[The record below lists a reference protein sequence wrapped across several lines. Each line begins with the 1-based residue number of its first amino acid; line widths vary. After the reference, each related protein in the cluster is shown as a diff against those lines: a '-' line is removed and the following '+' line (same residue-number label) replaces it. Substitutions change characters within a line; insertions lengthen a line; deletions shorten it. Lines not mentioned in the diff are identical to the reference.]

1 MIPTPR
7 GPRNHLA
14 NKVSRAYD
22 SSIEWIRE
30 RRRSPLSSLCSP
42 APSVA
47 AFLLLTGCTPPPEEG
62 VLALVNGRQITQ
74 TEFDTRWGELAEAT
88 RARYQKEG
96 GKRLFLD
103 ELITRELL
111 MQEARKLGL
120 DQNDAIRDRAQRYRE
135 QLILDEL
142 LKDRIKAKVELS
154 KEELDAFYEQHANE
168 LFTPLKVQCV
178 ADAAAQFFGRERS
191 RKAGQPRGDFA
202 KFAQR
207 YSIDFKTKAKG
218 GDLGPY
224 HKGLVIPEVDAVI
237 HTLKPGMVSAPIKT
251 DAGYYLV
258 MITALDK
265 EIIQADVAVRERL
278 RQELL
283 NEKRRKRFDGVI
295 ADIRA
300 KAIIRLADASR
311 YVADDV
317 GTR

>member
-1 MIPTPR
+1 MT
-7 GPRNHLA
+7 GPSNGSVNALTGRLICLVVWA
-14 NKVSRAYD
+14 
-22 SSIEWIRE
+22 IGG
-30 RRRSPLSSLCSP
+30 SL
-42 APSVA
+42 
-47 AFLLLTGCTPPPEEG
+47 LLLTGCSPPPEEG
-62 VLALVNGRQITQ
+62 VLALVNGRQVTQ

-120 DQNDAIRDRAQRYRE
+120 DQNDAIRDRTQRYKE

-154 KEELDAFYEQHANE
+154 QEELDAYYEKHADE
-168 LFTPLKVQCV
+168 LLTPLKVRVWQMLLPNV
-178 ADAAAQFFGRERS
+178 SAAKDLEHQVNEG
-191 RKAGQPRGDFA
+191 GDFA

-207 YSIDFKTKAKG
+207 YSIDGKTKAKG

-224 HKGLVIPEVDAVI
+224 HIGLVVPEVDAVV
-237 HTLKPGMVSAPIKT
+237 HTLKPDMVSAPIKT

-258 MITALDK
+258 KITALDK

-283 NEKRRKRFDGVI
+283 NDKRRRRFDGVI

-300 KAIIRLADASR
+300 KAVIRLADASR
-311 YVADDV
+311 YLGEDV
-317 GTR
+317 STR

>member
-1 MIPTPR
+1 MNFIPVR
-7 GPRNHLA
+7 LLA
-14 NKVSRAYD
+14 LLACAVC
-22 SSIEWIRE
+22 
-30 RRRSPLSSLCSP
+30 SSLLP
-42 APSVA
+42 
-47 AFLLLTGCTPPPEEG
+47 LTGCTPPPEES

-74 TEFDTRWGELAEAT
+74 NEFEVRWGELSDAT
-88 RARYQKEG
+88 KARYEKEG
-96 GKRLFLD
+96 GRRRFLD

-111 MQEARKLGL
+111 MQEARKQGL
-120 DQNDAIRDRAQRYRE
+120 DQSDVIRDRAQRYRE

-142 LKDRIKAKVELS
+142 LKDRIKAKIELS
-154 KEELDAFYEQHANE
+154 KEELDAFYEKHAHE
-168 LFTPLKVQCV
+168 LLTPLKVQV
-178 ADAAAQFFGRERS
+178 SQMLLPNYPAAKDLEKQINQG
-191 RKAGQPRGDFA
+191 GDFG

-207 YSIDFKTKAKG
+207 YSIDGKTKAKG

-224 HKGLVIPEVDAVI
+224 RKDLVIPEVDEAV

-258 MITALDK
+258 MVTTLDK
-265 EIIQADVAVRERL
+265 EIIQADLAVRERL

-283 NEKRRKRFDGVI
+283 NEKRRKRFDDVI

-300 KAIIRLADASR
+300 KAIVRLADASR

>member
-1 MIPTPR
+1 MTRSSNGSINVVAVR
-7 GPRNHLA
+7 LVCLLA
-14 NKVSRAYD
+14 GA
-22 SSIEWIRE
+22 IGG
-30 RRRSPLSSLCSP
+30 SL
-42 APSVA
+42 
-47 AFLLLTGCTPPPEEG
+47 LLLTSCTPPPEEG
-62 VLALVNGRQITQ
+62 VLAFVNGRQITQ
-74 TEFDTRWGELAEAT
+74 NEFEIRWGELAEAT
-88 RARYQKEG
+88 RARYEKDG
-96 GKRLFLD
+96 GRRRFLD

-111 MQEARKLGL
+111 MQEARKQGL

-142 LKDRIKAKVELS
+142 LKDRIKAKIELS
-154 KEELDAFYEQHANE
+154 KEELDAFYEKHAHE
-168 LFTPLKVQCV
+168 LLTSLKIQVSQMLLPNYP
-178 ADAAAQFFGRERS
+178 AAKDLEKQINQG
-191 RKAGQPRGDFA
+191 GDFA

-207 YSIDFKTKAKG
+207 YSIDGKTKGKG

-224 HKGLVIPEVDAVI
+224 RKDLVIPEVDEVI

-265 EIIQADVAVRERL
+265 EVIQADLAVRERL

-283 NEKRRKRFDGVI
+283 NEKRRKRFDDVI
-295 ADIRA
+295 ADIRT

>member
-1 MIPTPR
+1 MTRATNGSVHIVAVR
-7 GPRNHLA
+7 LLSLLA
-14 NKVSRAYD
+14 CA
-22 SSIEWIRE
+22 IGGT
-30 RRRSPLSSLCSP
+30 L
-42 APSVA
+42 
-47 AFLLLTGCTPPPEEG
+47 LLLTGCTPPPEEG
-62 VLALVNGRQITQ
+62 ILALVNGQQITQ

-88 RARYQKEG
+88 RARYEKKG

-103 ELITRELL
+103 ELITHELL

-120 DQNDAIRDRAQRYRE
+120 DQNDAIRERAQRYRE

-154 KEELDAFYEQHANE
+154 KEELDAFYEKHEDE
-168 LFTPLKVQCV
+168 LLTSLKVRVWQMLLPNV
-178 ADAAAQFFGRERS
+178 SAAKDLEHQVNQG
-191 RKAGQPRGDFA
+191 GDFA

-207 YSIDFKTKAKG
+207 YSIDGKTKANG

-224 HKGLVIPEVDAVI
+224 RNGLVIPEVDAVV
-237 HTLKPGMVSAPIKT
+237 HSLKPDLISAPIKT

-258 MITALDK
+258 KITALDK

-300 KAIIRLADASR
+300 KAIIRLDDASR
-311 YVADDV
+311 YIADDV